1 MPIAAGIA
9 AFEDQKYF
17 EDTCQRVIASRSWLT
32 NSLDNLGFKVM
43 PSAGNFIFVR
53 HNRRAAEELAL
64 SLRQN
69 GIIVRHF
76 KQSRIQQFLR
86 ITIGTEKQ
94 NERLVN
100 TLTTLL
106 GG

>member
-1 MPIAAGIA
+1 
-9 AFEDQKYF
+9 
-17 EDTCQRVIASRSWLT
+17 
-32 NSLDNLGFKVM
+32 M

-53 HNRRAAEELAL
+53 HVKRAAEELAL

-76 KQSRIQQFLR
+76 KQSRIEQFLR

-94 NERLVN
+94 NERLVSV
-100 TLTTLL
+100 LTSLL
-106 GG
+106 EC

>member
-1 MPIAAGIA
+1 
-9 AFEDQKYF
+9 
-17 EDTCQRVIASRSWLT
+17 
-32 NSLDNLGFKVM
+32 M

-53 HNRRAAEELAL
+53 HVERPAEELAL

-76 KQSRIQQFLR
+76 KQSRIEHFLR

-94 NERLVN
+94 NERLVRV
-100 TLTTLL
+100 LTSQLES
-106 GG
+106 

>member
-1 MPIAAGIA
+1 MQLVLLYQTHQ
-9 AFEDQKYF
+9 E
-17 EDTCQRVIASRSWLT
+17 V
-32 NSLDNLGFKVM
+32 V

-53 HNRRAAEELAL
+53 HVKRAAEELAL

-76 KQSRIQQFLR
+76 KQSRIEHFLR

-94 NERLVN
+94 NERLVSV
-100 TLTTLL
+100 LTSLL
-106 GG
+106 EG

>member
-1 MPIAAGIA
+1 AAA
-9 AFEDQKYF
+9 
-17 EDTCQRVIASRSWLT
+17 
-32 NSLDNLGFKVM
+32 
-43 PSAGNFIFVR
+43 
-53 HNRRAAEELAL
+53 ELAL